1 MNRIL
6 VCLVLL
12 ICFSPNAIAQEKI
25 LSGVIKDAETN
36 QPLPYVNIGISNKSV
51 GTVSNEKGEFRLKL
65 PSNVRDNDTLVFSYI
80 GYESVK
86 KVISDLNSPVQ
97 ISMNPSEDQLEEVVL
112 DTRAAKPKRIGR
124 TNNGL
129 GMMHYNFYTV
139 YEEEVD
145 DRLSK
150 ELGMKFRLNKD
161 CRVEKFNVSISQ
173 NEFKTL
179 KFRLNIYTLK
189 DDLPDKLIISDN
201 IIFELKDEQTGWYTV
216 DLDQYDIFL
225 REELETVVITIQ
237 WVESEKAD
245 AESKFFSIPV
255 SQSPFNKVYFRD
267 KAMDSWKSQTGR
279 LSMYIDS
286 MCVD

>member
-1 MNRIL
+1 MNRIFL
-6 VCLVLL
+6 FLVLL
-12 ICFSPNAIAQEKI
+12 ICFSPNAIAQEKL
-25 LSGVIKDAETN
+25 LSGVITDAEN
-36 QPLPYVNIGISNKSV
+36 NRPLPYVNIGISDKSV

-65 PSNVRDNDTLVFSYI
+65 PSNVRGNDTLVFSYI
-80 GYESVK
+80 GYDTVK
-86 KVISDLNSPVQ
+86 KLVSDLNSPVQ
-97 ISMNPSEDQLEEVVL
+97 ITMNSSEDQLEEVVL
-112 DTRAAKPKRIGR
+112 ETKAAKPKRIGR

-129 GMMHYNFYTV
+129 GLMHYNFYTV
-139 YEEEVD
+139 YEEDVD

-161 CRVEKFNVSISQ
+161 CRLEKFNVSISQ

-189 DDLPDKLIISDN
+189 DDLPNKLIISDN

-245 AESKFFSIPV
+245 AESKIFSIPV
-255 SQSPFNKVYFRD
+255 SQSPFNKVYFRE

-279 LSMYIDS
+279 VSMYIDA